1 MVEKVIATEAALNL
15 IDELKRLLREHP
27 GPSPVLIQLSDAGQ
41 SGKVV
46 RLSDE
51 FSVAI
56 TNGLVAELRV
66 LLGPDAIL
74 I

>member
-1 MVEKVIATEAALNL
+1 MGSSVGQRMRHWFRRQNGEEPAPFT
-15 IDELKRLLREHP
+15 
-27 GPSPVLIQLSDAGQ
+27 LIQLSDAGQ